1 MKYPTIAATALALSA
16 GAASAATFT
25 PMFDTPSFPGSQ
37 FNVESDPT
45 YNAFYSSNFGITV
58 ENSYLYRDSR
68 DTFDGTGIANG
79 EREVTGTPQTGRI
92 NFLDTTDFVTIDY
105 LAILPGTWSAFS
117 SGGSLIDSFSS
128 TGGDD
133 NGTQTLS
140 GGIISYIEFSG
151 SGGFVTVSGLT
162 YNYDGTTDGV
172 NDDLPPVSA
181 VPLPAGFPLLFAGL
195 IGLGTLARRKKSA

>member
-1 MKYPTIAATALALSA
+1 MKYLTIAATALALSA

-25 PMFDTPSFPGSQ
+25 PMFDTPSFPGTV
-37 FNVESDPT
+37 FDVESDPS
-45 YNAFYSSNFGITV
+45 YNLFYSSNFGITI
-58 ENSYLYRDSR
+58 ENAYLYKDSR
-68 DTFDGTGIANG
+68 DTFDGIGVANG
-79 EREVTGTPQTGRI
+79 LGSTTSTPQTGRI
-92 NFLDTTDFVTIDY
+92 NFLDTTDFVAVEY
-105 LAILPGTWSAFS
+105 LAILAGTWSAFS

-128 TGGDD
+128 TGGND

-140 GGIISYIEFSG
+140 GGVISYIEFSG

-195 IGLGTLARRKKSA
+195 TGLGALARRKKSA